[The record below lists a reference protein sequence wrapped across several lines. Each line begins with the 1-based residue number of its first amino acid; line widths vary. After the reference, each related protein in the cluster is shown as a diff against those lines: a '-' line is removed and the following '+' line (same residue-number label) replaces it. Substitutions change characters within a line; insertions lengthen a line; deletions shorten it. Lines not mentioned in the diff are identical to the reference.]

1 MLLQD
6 GTHGDVDLVVGHGF
20 IPEHFPHAVHN
31 ESQKLTPSVH
41 ADLAILNRLHQHSIG
56 LHLKKKKMQIS
67 FILAIYSHFEN
78 MIFQHTV

>member
-20 IPEHFPHAVHN
+20 IPEHFPHAVQN
-31 ESQKLTPSVH
+31 ETQKLTPSVH

-56 LHLKKKKMQIS
+56 LHLKKKRKMQIS
-67 FILAIYSHFEN
+67 FILAHFEN